1 MPTPFHEGERTAQ
14 ALAGGGAS
22 GNGIR
27 AFMPD
32 QHRTFFALLPYIFV
46 GAVDAAGWPI
56 ATLLTGAAGFV
67 QTPDATTLR
76 IDALPDARDPAAR
89 GFIVGRTIAMLG
101 IDFATRRRNRA
112 NGKLIRRDAHGLTVA
127 VRQSFGNCAR
137 YIQTRAIH
145 QHARGPAGPVAFT
158 SLDRAAAA
166 MIELADTFFV
176 ATRAPQRAG
185 AAHGADIAHRGGRP
199 GFVRVAGDALTI
211 PDFAGNRY
219 YNTLG
224 NMIGEPRAALLFVDF
239 ETGDLLQLQGMA
251 EIDWAGAHASALAGA
266 ERLWRFH
273 VTRGWRWPGG
283 VPLRAA
289 RPDYAPTTLRTGIWS
304 EADVTELG

>member
-1 MPTPFHEGERTAQ
+1 
-14 ALAGGGAS
+14 
-22 GNGIR
+22 
-27 AFMPD
+27 
-32 QHRTFFALLPYIFV
+32 
-46 GAVDAAGWPI
+46 
-56 ATLLTGAAGFV
+56 
-67 QTPDATTLR
+67 
-76 IDALPDARDPAAR
+76 
-89 GFIVGRTIAMLG
+89 MLG

-166 MIELADTFFV
+166 MIEQADTFFV
-176 ATRAPQRAG
+176 ATRAPRGAG

-199 GFVRVAGDALTI
+199 GFVRVTGDVLTI

-239 ETGDLLQLQGMA
+239 ATGDLLQLQGMA
-251 EIDWAGAHASALAGA
+251 EVDWAGAHAAALTGA

-273 VTRGWRWPGG
+273 VARGWRWVGG
-283 VPLRAA
+283 SPLRAA
-289 RPDYAPTTLRTGIWS
+289 RPDYAPTTLLTGIWS
-304 EADVTELG
+304 ETAATELRR